1 MSNSFSAADS
11 NSGSSEVVPSE
22 FTKAA
27 MESPKAVRQAT
38 NIKAL
43 NIRLYQ
49 GSTDGI
55 NRITIAIKDETVRGA
70 LD

>member
-11 NSGSSEVVPSE
+11 NSGSSEVAPSE
-22 FTKAA
+22 FKNAA
-27 MESPKAVRQAT
+27 IESPKAVRQAT

-43 NIRLYQ
+43 NIRLNQ

-55 NRITIAIKDETVRGA
+55 KFIYYKSFDTIN
-70 LD
+70 